1 MGKRIFTLF
10 VMLAFVFTPVPA
22 MAQEKYDMNS
32 PEFKEISSQ
41 FVCPE
46 CETVSADLNDRFKEE
61 ILELMNAGY
70 TNEEIKAH
78 FVDMYG
84 EEVLAAP
91 EKSGFSLL
99 AWVTPFVALVVASGV
114 IIFIIRKSVRKTA
127 QNSGADDTAPI
138 LANGAQA
145 DVIQSLIEEERK
157 RKF

>member
-1 MGKRIFTLF
+1 MVKRIFTLF
-10 VMLAFVFTPVPA
+10 VMLAIVFPPVPA
-22 MAQEKYDMNS
+22 MAQEKYDLNS

-70 TNEEIKAH
+70 TKEEIKAH

-99 AWVTPFVALVVASGV
+99 AWVTPFVALVVAGGA
-114 IIFIIRKSVRKTA
+114 ILFMIRKSVRKTA
-127 QNSGADDTAPI
+127 QNSGTDDTVPV
-138 LANGAQA
+138 LANETKA
-145 DVIQSLIEEERK
+145 DVIQSVIEEERK
-157 RKF
+157 RNF